1 MRTVDSD
8 AVAAIPLQAS
18 LLLGMVVQVFTAE
31 MVAERFLGPVVG
43 FGILAFECGLAGSR
57 VERVRGCF
65 QASVAR
71 SQSRHVR

>member
-57 VERVRGCF
+57 GRKGSRLLSSF
-65 QASVAR
+65 SR
-71 SQSRHVR
+71 SQPK